1 MIKEIQNLLDRYL
14 AWLKDKTALRQVKDS
29 IEITTP
35 YLDRHN
41 DYMQIYVKRRDNNGF
56 ILTDDGYTIGD
67 LQQSGCELK
76 TQKRKDLLQLT
87 LNGFG
92 IKIEN
97 DEMFVHASAENFS
110 FRKHS
115 LIQAMLA
122 VNDLFYL
129 AVPMVSNL
137 FWEDVMSW
145 LNTHEVRY
153 TPRVKF
159 AGKSTYDHMFDF
171 VIPASREY
179 PERILQAI
187 NRPNRDTVQSF
198 AFSWL
203 DTKDVRPTNSMAYA
217 VLNDSDDHLASN
229 VMDALKSYGVKP
241 VLWSKRKAVEEEL
254 VT

>member
-1 MIKEIQNLLDRYL
+1 MINEIQDLLDRYL
-14 AWLKDKTALRQVKDS
+14 VWLKDKTALRQVKDS

-41 DYMQIYVKRRDNNGF
+41 DYMQIYVKRDNGGF

-67 LQQSGCELK
+67 LRQSGCELESK
-76 TQKRKDLLQLT
+76 KRKDLLQLT

-92 IKIEN
+92 VKISN

-129 AVPMVSNL
+129 AVPMVSSL

-145 LNTHEVRY
+145 LNTYDVRY

-159 AGKSTYDHMFDF
+159 AGKSGYDHMFDF
-171 VIPASREY
+171 VIPASRKY

-198 AFSWL
+198 AFSWI
-203 DTKDVRPTNSMAYA
+203 DTKDARPANSMSYA
-217 VLNDSDDHLASN
+217 LLNDTDHTPASN
-229 VMDALKSYGVKP
+229 VVDALKNYGVRP
-241 VLWSKRKAVEEEL
+241 ILWSKREAMKEEL
-254 VT
+254 VA